1 MAYASFAD
9 VVLIV
14 TAATLFYV
22 ALTDLREF
30 KIRNELLL
38 VLAALYFLHA
48 ALSGRWVYMHWN
60 IGFAIL
66 MLVVM
71 LYFYSQGLMGGGDV
85 KMLAVAFL
93 WTGIQCA
100 LVFAIL
106 LTIFIVVHLGIVKL
120 GWAKVQEVRGS
131 KRIPFAPSIAAA
143 LIVTFMSGCLE
154 GDFRHFLPWSGSAQK
169 ELPDPTIRNLQE
181 QLNRSR

>member
-1 MAYASFAD
+1 MAYASFAN

-30 KIRNELLL
+30 KIRNELVL

-48 ALSGRWVYMHWN
+48 ALSGRWVHMHWN

-120 GWAKVQEVRGS
+120 GWAKVQEVHGS

-169 ELPDPTIRNLQE
+169 ELPDLTIRNLQE